1 MWSAKAAQHMW
12 LKNDSERYN
21 NFQCGLTILD
31 AEAMFCSLWPEIQR
45 ASTQESPRTIGWPE
59 NIEFSDLVSQAT
71 KVTTSAG
78 KGYHWLSY
86 ETVINT
92 LKATG
97 AWNMHYYPK
106 ESAMKALSGWCFRL
120 IIAKSEGYIYIPEM
134 KENLTELKW

>member
-1 MWSAKAAQHMW
+1 MWSAKATQHMW

-21 NFQCGLTILD
+21 NFQFGLTILD
-31 AEAMFCSLWPEIQR
+31 VEAMFCSLWLKEHPHR
-45 ASTQESPRTIGWPE
+45 KAHAAIGWPE
-59 NIEFSDLVSQAT
+59 SIEFSDLVSQAT

-120 IIAKSEGYIYIPEM
+120 IWAKSEGYIYILEM